1 MVIKK
6 DTYISLRR
14 QNDDDDDDY
23 DDDTKDTFQ
32 EDLDCYPFLV

>member
-23 DDDTKDTFQ
+23 DDDTKDTFLD
-32 EDLDCYPFLV
+32 DLDCYLF